1 MTRSLEAATIQPA
14 RRDREAGVD
23 LSGRVALVTGGGRG
37 VGRLLARTLAEA
49 GAAVALIA
57 RSSDELA
64 ATVEQIR
71 DAGAVAAA
79 ASADVTDETAVT
91 AALAQLRA
99 QLGPVDILINNAGIN
114 GPMGV
119 MWETESAEW
128 WRTLEVNLGGAFVLS
143 RMLLP
148 DMIATGRGRII
159 NITSNAGVYR
169 WPLVSAYVT
178 SKAALIK
185 LTETLAAE
193 TVKHGVSVFS
203 VDPGLLPIGLSDAA
217 LMSTAQPDTAEG
229 RVFGWIRGQLK
240 AGRGADPDRAA
251 QLILE
256 LASGRG
262 DCLSGR
268 HLTVADDLDTL
279 LGRSDEIRR
288 GDLHTLRLCT
298 GVPVTAP
305 PPHDPPEA
313 RERAP
318 IQAVEHDTLFTRRHG
333 RAADTPG
340 TSATGAADGQH
351 GFAGRSAADLAL
363 ALSEEIPVTPG
374 PDEVDAT
381 DRARLAQAVDFIES
395 NDTGTVI
402 AELLPSLNSEQA
414 DAIAARCGLSHAAV
428 LVFPRSLRGL
438 HEHLRAIGLTVGEI
452 SHSVVVRDRLSRRYG
467 LPRDSVNVR
476 ILRAPVSA
484 RNRESCQIEIFALP
498 VGEPGAL
505 EQLAACERVS
515 GQEAHVALEVHDP
528 DTVILSGLRSLLIEA
543 GLRSDGGGYSEHED
557 ATVLYF
563 RVGDRPEGLRRLEL
577 IAPGRHAAVLTAHL
591 GEPEEDPAT
600 RLLQLMTGAWR
611 TQAIAVAAEL
621 RLADHI
627 AGQPQT
633 TVEQLASVTAT
644 DPDSLD
650 RLVRY
655 LAGLGIVERSH
666 SSIRLTEL
674 GELLRTDASP
684 SLHALAV
691 LYGGPFYES
700 YGGLAHSVR
709 TGRAAFDHVF
719 GQHHFEYFA
728 ERPHLAS
735 LFDRA
740 MASSASIFG
749 RIADIV
755 DLSAASV
762 VVDIAGGNGEL
773 LAQILPAAPHLRGVL
788 LERPHALKAARSKL
802 QAAGCA
808 DRCQLFTGDFTTAVP
823 PDGDVYILSRVLHDW
838 DDQQCRLILK
848 RCAEAMSPNAQLLIL
863 ERLLPEDDSPSLAAA
878 WDVHMLCNVGGRER
892 TAEHFSRLLRESG
905 FTLTG
910 QHRLPLE
917 FVMLQ
922 ATPQPRSH
930 RSPGNA

>member
-1 MTRSLEAATIQPA
+1 MTTMLEAAATRPD
-14 RRDREAGVD
+14 RRERAAGVD
-23 LSGRVALVTGGGRG
+23 LHGRVALVTGGGRG

-64 ATVEQIR
+64 TTVGQIQ
-71 DAGAVAAA
+71 DAGGVAVA
-79 ASADVTDETAVT
+79 ASADVTDEIAVT
-91 AALAQLRA
+91 AALARLRA
-99 QLGPVDILINNAGIN
+99 QLGPVDVLINNAGIN

-119 MWETESAEW
+119 LWDTEPTEW

-148 DMIATGRGRII
+148 DMIAAGRGRII

-217 LMSTAQPDTAEG
+217 LMSTAGPDTPEG
-229 RVFGWIRGQLK
+229 RVFGWIRSQLK
-240 AGRGADPDRAA
+240 AGRGADPARAA

-256 LASGRG
+256 LASDRG

-279 LGRSDEIRR
+279 LGRSDEIRH
-288 GDLHTLRLCT
+288 GDLRTLRLYT
-298 GVPVTAP
+298 GAPVTGP
-305 PPHDPPEA
+305 PPRDPPGA
-313 RERAP
+313 HERAP
-318 IQAVEHDTLFTRRHG
+318 IQAV
-333 RAADTPG
+333 
-340 TSATGAADGQH
+340 
-351 GFAGRSAADLAL
+351 DLVL
-363 ALSEEIPVTPG
+363 ARSEEIPVVPG
-374 PDEVDAT
+374 PDEIDAN

-402 AELLPSLNSEQA
+402 AELLPCLSGDQA
-414 DAIAARCGLSHAAV
+414 DAVAARCGLSHAVV
-428 LVFPRSLRGL
+428 LVFPRSLSGL
-438 HEHLRAIGLTVGEI
+438 HDHLHTIGLTVKEI
-452 SHSVVVRDRLSRRYG
+452 SHSVVVRDRLCRRYG
-467 LPRDSVNVR
+467 LPHDSVNVR

-484 RNRESCQIEIFALP
+484 RDRASCMIEIFALP
-498 VGEPGAL
+498 VGGPGAL
-505 EQLAACERVS
+505 EQLASCERAS
-515 GQEAHVALEVHDP
+515 GQEAHVALEVRDP
-528 DTVILSGLRSLLIEA
+528 DAVVLSGLRSLLIEA

-563 RVGDRPEGLRRLEL
+563 RVGDRPEGIRRLEL
-577 IAPGRHAAVLTAHL
+577 IAAGRHPAVLAAHL
-591 GEPEEDPAT
+591 GEPEDDPAT

-627 AGQPQT
+627 AGQPEA
-633 TVEQLASVTAT
+633 TVAQLAGATTT
-644 DPDSLD
+644 DPDSLG

-655 LAGLGIVERSH
+655 LAGLGIVECSH
-666 SSIRLTEL
+666 ASVRLTEL
-674 GELLRTDASP
+674 GELLRADANP

-700 YGGLAHSVR
+700 FGGLAHSVR
-709 TGRAAFDHVF
+709 TGGAAFDHVF
-719 GQHHFEYFA
+719 GKHHFEYFA
-728 ERPHLAS
+728 ERPQLAG

-749 RIADIV
+749 CIADLI

-762 VVDIAGGNGEL
+762 VVDVAGGNGEL
-773 LAQILPAAPHLRGVL
+773 LAQILTAAPHLRGVL
-788 LERPHALKAARSKL
+788 LERPHALEAARAKL
-802 QAAGCA
+802 QAVGCA
-808 DRCQLFTGDFTTAVP
+808 DRCQLVTGDFTTAVP

-838 DDQQCRLILK
+838 DDQQCRLILQ
-848 RCAEAMSPNAQLLIL
+848 RCAEAMSPKAQLLIL

-892 TAEHFSRLLRESG
+892 TAGHYRRLLRESG
-905 FTLTG
+905 FMLTG

-917 FVMLQ
+917 FVVLQ
-922 ATPQPRSH
+922 ATPQP
-930 RSPGNA
+930 A